1 VPAIPG
7 EEDLMTIEIMMYLLF
22 LAVGFGLGVVVSVN
36 VSAQRLEK
44 RMQRLSEPVP
54 APHIEINVNEELVAR
69 YLDSF
74 DLVAIPKALIVGVEQ
89 APTRH

>member
-1 VPAIPG
+1 
-7 EEDLMTIEIMMYLLF
+7 MTIEITMYLLF
-22 LAVGFGLGVVVSVN
+22 LAVGFGLGVVVSLN

-44 RMQRLSEPVP
+44 RMQRLSEP
-54 APHIEINVNEELVAR
+54 APPPHVEINVSEDLVAR

-74 DLVAIPKALIVGVEQ
+74 DLVAIPKDLVVRAGQ

>member
-1 VPAIPG
+1 
-7 EEDLMTIEIMMYLLF
+7 MTIEITMYLLF
-22 LAVGFGLGVVVSVN
+22 LAVGFGLGVVVSLN

-44 RMQRLSEPVP
+44 KMQRLSEPVP
-54 APHIEINVNEELVAR
+54 PPHIEINVSEELVAR

-74 DLVAIPKALIVGVEQ
+74 DLVAIPKDLVVRAGQ

>member
-1 VPAIPG
+1 
-7 EEDLMTIEIMMYLLF
+7 MTIEITMYLLF
-22 LAVGFGLGVVVSVN
+22 LAVGFGLGVVVSLN

-44 RMQRLSEPVP
+44 RMQRLSEP
-54 APHIEINVNEELVAR
+54 APPRVEINVSEDLVAR

-74 DLVAIPKALIVGVEQ
+74 DLVAIPKDLVVRAGQ